1 MSIMIK
7 IPKVL
12 HNQRSFIEKKKFFE
26 TLKFAKV
33 CVLSTIVKFG
43 KKNSFKRITNILSPL
58 SEITV
63 SVCNIITV

>member
-43 KKNSFKRITNILSPL
+43 EKKTHLNVSQIYFPL
-58 SEITV
+58 
-63 SVCNIITV
+63 